1 MHGLRAQLKKKAYDV
16 LIDLRLIRTVEANIN
31 GKRVVLKDP
40 WKSSI
45 LKDIASF
52 GFESYENELV
62 RFIKHYPWDLSTF
75 IDGGANI
82 GFYSM
87 LCEAYHP
94 GVEIVA
100 LEPFHKN
107 VEYINWVKE
116 ANGFSFKRIPK
127 ALDSGGDAPKKMYI
141 PAGKNSS
148 ELSSSASLLNSFKGT
163 GGIYDH
169 ISCETVEVE
178 TISLDE
184 VLTLYKAPSLIKL
197 DCEGS
202 ELDILASSKKWTGE
216 ESVDFIVEMLIT
228 DKKKDDLFC
237 LMTRHGYDA
246 YLITNAGLV
255 RENRPLTLPYLSVN
269 NRTLWKNHLFTKKP
283 VEEIER
289 LSLRVY
295 DYFI

>member
-1 MHGLRAQLKKKAYDV
+1 MHGLRSQLKKKAYDV

-31 GKRVVLKDP
+31 GKRVVLKEP

-52 GFESYENELV
+52 GFESYENDLV
-62 RFIKHYPWDLSTF
+62 RFIKHYPWDLSAF

-94 GVEIVA
+94 GAEIVA

-116 ANGFSFKRIPK
+116 TNGFSFNVIPK
-127 ALDSGGDAPKKMYI
+127 ALDSEGSAPKKMYI

-163 GGIYDH
+163 GGIYNH
-169 ISCETVEVE
+169 ISCETIEVE

-184 VLTLYKAPSLIKL
+184 VLSLYKAPSLIKL

-202 ELDILASSKKWTGE
+202 EFDILESSEKWTDE
-216 ESVDFIVEMLIT
+216 KDVDFIVEILIT
-228 DKKKDDLFC
+228 DKKKNDLFG
-237 LMTRHGYDA
+237 LMKRHGYDA

-255 RENRPLTLPYLSVN
+255 RENRPLTLPYPFVT
-269 NRTLWKNHLFTKKP
+269 NRTLWKNHLFTTKP
-283 VEEIER
+283 VEEIEQ

-295 DYFI
+295 GYFI